1 MTAILSAPKPRKTSA
16 CDVAINNINMIIA
29 VRHIAKKDIANA
41 MGKVPQAFSRMLKPG
56 YHWTFDDMLMA
67 SDVIGVSLND
77 LTDPNLTPA
86 KVLQIQKTAAPNG
99 NDGQLVAGHG
109 FEPWTSGDTRG
120 PRFKSMVL
128 LSLSSKLILTA

>member
-1 MTAILSAPKPRKTSA
+1 MTAILSAPKPRKMSA

-109 FEPWTSGDTRG
+109 FEQWTSG
-120 PRFKSMVL
+120 L
-128 LSLSSKLILTA
+128 